1 MRNTDP
7 QHFTSMLDIR
17 ATQSII
23 INGKFSVLCLHIS
36 LAVPLSI
43 PAFLSTTYVY
53 PYVKLSGPL
62 ADVTCCSP
70 VLRV

>member
-1 MRNTDP
+1 MFNTDP

-23 INGKFSVLCLHIS
+23 INGKFSVLCLQ
-36 LAVPLSI
+36 LAVPVSI
-43 PAFLSTTYVY
+43 PAFLSPTYVS

-62 ADVTCCSP
+62 ADVTYCSP